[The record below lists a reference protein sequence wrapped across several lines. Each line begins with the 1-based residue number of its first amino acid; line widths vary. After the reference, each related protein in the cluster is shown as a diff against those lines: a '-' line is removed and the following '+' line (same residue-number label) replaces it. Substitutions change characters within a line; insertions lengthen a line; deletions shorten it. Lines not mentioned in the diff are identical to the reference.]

1 MSVSGAPGPGT
12 ASTVQEMA
20 RIAFVADPREQ
31 AAIEVRVNFGIFAG
45 REVTPAEI
53 DELAR
58 VLLPEVPSVSIVS
71 EQRHEI
77 DSEVEVSVHQL
88 RIEVAP
94 DALPE
99 HADVAVLGTRLADLA
114 EHWAEGCI
122 SERHAEISDG

>member
-1 MSVSGAPGPGT
+1 M
-12 ASTVQEMA
+12 QEMA
-20 RIAFVADPREQ
+20 RIAFVADPRPE

-58 VLLPEVPSVSIVS
+58 VLLPEVSAVSIVS

-77 DSEVEVSVHQL
+77 DAGVEVSMHQL

-94 DALPE
+94 NALPE
-99 HADVAVLGTRLADLA
+99 DTDVATLGTRLAVLA

-122 SERHAEISDG
+122 SERHAEIAEG